1 MLQRREIWKR
11 LKPEEQNFVISYLSE
26 SLGLKTEEHEN
37 FLFPDFE
44 KNLLDAR
51 AMTGM
56 TASVDRILKAVK
68 LDEKICVYG
77 DYDCDGVPGTAL
89 LRDFFEKIN
98 YHNTIYYIPHRHT
111 EGYGLNNVAIQKLKD
126 EGVSL
131 IITIDLGTTN
141 ITEID
146 FANTLGI
153 DVIVTDHHLP
163 VENEDGQI
171 LPKAYAIINNKQNS
185 CNYANK
191 DLCGSSTVYK
201 LVVELLREL
210 REIHDNDKSNWS
222 EFEKKSVK
230 LPQVGYEKWLLDLVA
245 IATIADMVP
254 LTNENRTLAIYGLHV
269 LGKTNRGGLQAL
281 FKNAKVDLKKINE
294 TDIAFSLAPRINS
307 ASRMAHPKIALSM
320 FSQDLKEGIDA
331 AHELEDLNSKR
342 KSTTQS
348 IVKKISKILDE
359 RIESSKDKK
368 LPEIVVIGNSEWN
381 AGVLGILA
389 QKILEKYNV
398 DVFVWGG
405 EDEEGKKTFKG
416 SCRSRGD
423 IHLVKLM
430 SAVKEKFLHFGGH
443 ELAGGFSVSFDHVH
457 DLEKVLNENIVHAKI
472 EHNETQNDS
481 KNVLNLNL
489 EKVDAQTLLALNLIG
504 PFGVGNPKPVFN
516 IQNVKDVRSEKFGKN
531 KEHLKLKLKNDQ
543 TEIEAIKFFVE
554 HEDEEKILENFRVG
568 KVYFEIEPGFMS
580 SKPRLKIVD
589 SEMV

>member
-1 MLQRREIWKR
+1 
-11 LKPEEQNFVISYLSE
+11 
-26 SLGLKTEEHEN
+26 
-37 FLFPDFE
+37 
-44 KNLLDAR
+44 
-51 AMTGM
+51 
-56 TASVDRILKAVK
+56 
-68 LDEKICVYG
+68 
-77 DYDCDGVPGTAL
+77 
-89 LRDFFEKIN
+89 
-98 YHNTIYYIPHRHT
+98 
-111 EGYGLNNVAIQKLKD
+111 
-126 EGVSL
+126 
-131 IITIDLGTTN
+131 
-141 ITEID
+141 
-146 FANTLGI
+146 
-153 DVIVTDHHLP
+153 
-163 VENEDGQI
+163 
-171 LPKAYAIINNKQNS
+171 
-185 CNYANK
+185 
-191 DLCGSSTVYK
+191 
-201 LVVELLREL
+201 
-210 REIHDNDKSNWS
+210 
-222 EFEKKSVK
+222 
-230 LPQVGYEKWLLDLVA
+230 
-245 IATIADMVP
+245 
-254 LTNENRTLAIYGLHV
+254 
-269 LGKTNRGGLQAL
+269 
-281 FKNAKVDLKKINE
+281 
-294 TDIAFSLAPRINS
+294 
-307 ASRMAHPKIALSM
+307 M

-348 IVKKISKILDE
+348 IIKKISKILDE